1 MMTWTMPIA
10 HIDVLINV
18 PPAEPPNWLTA
29 RAKRVVNL
37 AEAVMPPATLA
48 EVRARIPRL
57 VVVFGDGAP
66 TAIVATH
73 LHDAG
78 IPLVVVTDDATVAAP
93 GIEVIPATDRGRAME
108 VTDSL

>member
-1 MMTWTMPIA
+1 MHKHGVVHRDLKPS
-10 HIDVLINV
+10 NV
-18 PPAEPPNWLTA
+18 MFGTDGIPKITDFGLA
-29 RAKRVVNL
+29 RAV
-37 AEAVMPPATLA
+37 ADATLA

-78 IPLVVVTDDATVAAP
+78 IPLVVVTDDATP
-93 GIEVIPATDRGRAME
+93 DRIIEIEHQA
-108 VTDSL
+108 L